1 MKNKVLILSSI
12 FFSLF
17 ANCKSKDFVSNKTNT
32 EDKKISFISVSM
44 EEGLEIMSKEK
55 DFVLLDVRTPE
66 EYSQGHLPG
75 AVQLTNETFT
85 KEDAAKLI
93 PTKNQKIFVYCRSG
107 RRSKNSSQKLV
118 NFGYTNV
125 VEIGG
130 IISYKGELE
139 N

>member
-1 MKNKVLILSSI
+1 MT
-12 FFSLF
+12 F
-17 ANCKSKDFVSNKTNT
+17 T
-32 EDKKISFISVSM
+32 SVSM
-44 EEGLEIMSKEK
+44 EEGLSIMSQER

-66 EYSQGHLPG
+66 EYAEGHIPK

-85 KEDAAKLI
+85 EEDAAKLI

-107 RRSKNSSQKLV
+107 RRSKNSSQKLI
-118 NFGYTNV
+118 NFGYTNI

-139 N
+139 K